1 MATAKPAPIAAA
13 KPVPQRF
20 EVKTTTTDAAIVV
33 KCSGRLVSDFTQ
45 VLKEE
50 VRPLLDRSTPVILD
64 FTAVTHLDSSG
75 LGTVVS
81 LYVSA
86 KTRGCKL
93 GLVNLSPH
101 VRELLGLTHL
111 LSALETC
118 GQYMVKLP

>member
-13 KPVPQRF
+13 KPAPQRF
-20 EVKTTTTDAAIVV
+20 EAKTTTTDAAIVV

-86 KTRGCKL
+86 KTHGCKL

>member
-1 MATAKPAPIAAA
+1 MTSPRPA
-13 KPVPQRF
+13 PQRF
-20 EVKTTTTDAAIVV
+20 EAIAVTATEAIIV
-33 KCSGRLVSDFTQ
+33 KCSGRLVSDFTSAFKDQ
-45 VLKEE
+45 VK
-50 VRPLLDRSTPVILD
+50 PLLGQGKPVILD

-86 KTRGCKL
+86 KTHGCKL

-118 GQYMVKLP
+118 GQYMIKMP

>member
-1 MATAKPAPIAAA
+1 MNTAKTAPAAKPAPH
-13 KPVPQRF
+13 RF
-20 EVKTTTTDAAIVV
+20 EAITTTTNDATVV
-33 KCSGRLVSDFTQ
+33 KCSGRLISDFTPAFKEQ
-45 VLKEE
+45 VK
-50 VRPLLDRSTPVILD
+50 PLLESGKPIILD

-86 KTRGCKL
+86 KRRGCQL
-93 GLVNLSPH
+93 GLVHLTPH

-111 LSALETC
+111 LSALEAC

>member
-1 MATAKPAPIAAA
+1 MTSAITKPAAH
-13 KPVPQRF
+13 RF
-20 EVKTTTTDAAIVV
+20 DATTTTTNDVTVV
-33 KCSGRLVSDFTQ
+33 KCSGRLISDFTPAF
-45 VLKEE
+45 KEQ
-50 VRPLLDRSTPVILD
+50 VRPLLESGKPVILD

-86 KTRGCKL
+86 KRRGCQL
-93 GLVNLSPH
+93 GLVHLTTH

-111 LSALETC
+111 LSALEAC